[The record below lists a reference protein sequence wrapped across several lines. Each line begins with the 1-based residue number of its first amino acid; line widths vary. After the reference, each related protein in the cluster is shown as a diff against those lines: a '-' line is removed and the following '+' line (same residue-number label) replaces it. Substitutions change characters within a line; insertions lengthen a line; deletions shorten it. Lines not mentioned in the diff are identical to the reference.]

1 MVEVRVERVWKRFGS
16 VEALRGVS
24 LTVREGELFTLLG
37 PSGCGKT
44 TLLRIVAG
52 LLEPDQGRIFFDGDD
67 VTGVPPHKRNV
78 GMVFQD
84 LALFPHMTVYDNVA
98 YGLRVRRVPEGE
110 VRRRVRE
117 ILELV
122 RLDPGEF
129 ASRRP
134 GQLSGGQQ
142 QRVALAR
149 ALVIEPRVLLLDEP
163 FSHLDYKIRQELMAE
178 FKKLQKRLGITTIYV
193 THDQTEAMLLSD
205 RIAVMNA
212 GRVEQVG
219 RPDEVYEKP
228 RTLFVASFFGDAN
241 ILPARLDGRATPLL
255 EGGEGDGYI
264 VVRYEKLAID
274 PEEPLDYV
282 FEGVVEDV
290 AFMGPV
296 VRIEVRVGGVLLRS
310 IQPRTDG
317 MRLSRGS
324 KVRVGWRSKD
334 MWVLGR

>member
-1 MVEVRVERVWKRFGS
+1 MVEVRVEGVWKRFGS

-98 YGLRVRRVPEGE
+98 YGLRVRRVPEDE

-193 THDQTEAMLLSD
+193 THDQTEAMLLSE

-324 KVRVGWRSKD
+324 RVRVGWRSRD

>member
-98 YGLRVRRVPEGE
+98 YGLRVRRVPEDE

-324 KVRVGWRSKD
+324 RVRVGWRSRD

>member
-1 MVEVRVERVWKRFGS
+1 MVEVRVEGVWKRFGR
-16 VEALRGVS
+16 VEALRGVT

-52 LLEPDQGRIFFDGDD
+52 LLEPDEGRVFFDGDD
-67 VTGVPPHKRNV
+67 VTGLPPHKRNV

-98 YGLRVRRVPEGE
+98 YGLRVRRVPEDE

-129 ASRRP
+129 ASRKP

-228 RTLFVASFFGDAN
+228 RTLFVASFFGDSN

-264 VVRYEKLAID
+264 VVRYEKLAVD
-274 PEEPLDYV
+274 PEEPLDYMY
-282 FEGVVEDV
+282 EGVVEDV

-296 VRIEVRVGGVLLRS
+296 VRIEVRVGGTLLRS

-324 KVRVGWRSKD
+324 RVRVGWRSRD
-334 MWVLGR
+334 MWVLER

>member
-1 MVEVRVERVWKRFGS
+1 MVEVRVEGVWKRFGS

-98 YGLRVRRVPEGE
+98 YGLRVRRVPEDE

-324 KVRVGWRSKD
+324 RVRVGWRSRD

>member
-1 MVEVRVERVWKRFGS
+1 MVEVRVEGVWKRFGS

-98 YGLRVRRVPEGE
+98 YGLRVRRVPEDE
-110 VRRRVRE
+110 VRKRVRE

-324 KVRVGWRSKD
+324 RVRVGWRSRD

>member
-1 MVEVRVERVWKRFGS
+1 MVEVRVEGVWKRFGS

-98 YGLRVRRVPEGE
+98 YGLRVRRVPEDE

-310 IQPRTDG
+310 IQPRTGG
-317 MRLSRGS
+317 MRFSRGS
-324 KVRVGWRSKD
+324 RVRVGWRSRD

>member
-98 YGLRVRRVPEGE
+98 YGLRVRRVPEDE